1 MTQAHQK
8 ALANLTSKAEGLETS
23 LNSLEVKRAGEAK
36 QLAVAQKDVELLRN
50 QLRSVSRGAREEPC
64 R

>member
-1 MTQAHQK
+1 M
-8 ALANLTSKAEGLETS
+8 TSKAEGLETS

-50 QLRSVSRGAREEPC
+50 QLRSVSRGAREEPS
-64 R
+64 RRHGGGD